1 MLLKDGRV
9 FDGVN
14 VENAAYPLGICA
26 ERTAIAKAA
35 SEGVRPGD
43 IDAIGITASPC
54 GGCRQWLHEWRIE
67 RVYFRRDDGI
77 DRGVRAGLEAAA
89 GHLGSPVRSGFVAI
103 AGRPNVGK
111 STLVNA
117 LCGGKVAIVS
127 DKPQTTRR
135 RIFGIA
141 NGDDYQLVLADLPGF
156 QRPLDALTE
165 RMQRTVDAAFEDV
178 EGVVLVLS
186 ARERIGAGDRF
197 IAKRVFALGVPVVIA
212 LNKVDRL
219 KGGHIAQQMAAAAR
233 LGDFHALHPV
243 SAKTGDGIA
252 ELRDE
257 LVALLPEG
265 PLYFP
270 LEQRTDLS
278 VEEQIA
284 ELIREKALWLTR
296 DEVPHAIS
304 VEIEEFADKVLR
316 AHLLVET
323 DSQKQIVVGKGGS
336 VIKEIGTRARPEIEQ
351 LLGHPIYL
359 ELMVKVRPHW
369 RRNDATLERLGL

>member
-1 MLLKDGRV
+1 
-9 FDGVN
+9 
-14 VENAAYPLGICA
+14 
-26 ERTAIAKAA
+26 
-35 SEGVRPGD
+35 
-43 IDAIGITASPC
+43 
-54 GGCRQWLHEWRIE
+54 
-67 RVYFRRDDGI
+67 
-77 DRGVRAGLEAAA
+77 
-89 GHLGSPVRSGFVAI
+89 VRSGFVAV

-156 QRPLDALTE
+156 QRPRDPLTE
-165 RMQRTVDAAFEDV
+165 RMQHTVEASFEEV
-178 EGVVLVLS
+178 EAILFVLS

-197 IAKRVFALGVPVVIA
+197 IASRVFSLGVPVVIA

-219 KGGHIAQQMAAAAR
+219 KPGHIAEQMNTAAR

-243 SAKTGDGIA
+243 SAKTGDGVGA
-252 ELRDE
+252 LRHE
-257 LVALLPEG
+257 LVDLLPEG

-270 LEQRTDLS
+270 REQRTDLS
-278 VEEQIA
+278 VEAQIA

-296 DEVPHAIS
+296 DEIPHAIS
-304 VEIEEFADKVLR
+304 VEVDEIGEKTVR
-316 AHLLVET
+316 AFLLVET

-336 VIKEIGTRARPEIEQ
+336 IVREIGTRARPEIEA
-351 LLGHPIYL
+351 LLAHTVFL
-359 ELMVKVRPHW
+359 ELVVKVRPRW
-369 RRNDATLERLGL
+369 RRDEATLDRLGV